1 VRCVVCV
8 FELYFEFRC
17 NIAKACGVFVGF
29 SVTVVVAAAALINMC
44 VWLIVL
50 GSTCDILFSF

>member
-1 VRCVVCV
+1 M